1 MGIDA
6 VGSEV
11 VTGLFEEL
19 PERFIVALFHELQE
33 LGAGV
38 IVGTFGVFG
47 QSTKRLGFE
56 NKNLGVSA
64 ITIVASDGVNGAT
77 FPAGAI
83 VLVRGWVRSRT
94 RNTHLCFC

>member
-1 MGIDA
+1 MQVVGIDA

-33 LGAGV
+33 LSAGV

-47 QSTKRLGFE
+47 QPTKRLGFKE
-56 NKNLGVSA
+56 KTWAYVPLLS
-64 ITIVASDGVNGAT
+64 SQAT
-77 FPAGAI
+77 E
-83 VLVRGWVRSRT
+83 
-94 RNTHLCFC
+94 

>member
-19 PERFIVALFHELQE
+19 PERIIVAFFHELQE

-38 IVGTFGVFG
+38 VVGTFGVFG
-47 QSTKRLGFE
+47 QPPQSVGFE
-56 NKNLGVSA
+56 NKNLGVA
-64 ITIVASDGVNGAT
+64 
-77 FPAGAI
+77 
-83 VLVRGWVRSRT
+83 
-94 RNTHLCFC
+94 C